1 MMGRIVTLLIFT
13 LASIPSAMA
22 QQESL
27 SVAMGVHVFPRQGQD
42 EVQQS
47 MDEAECYSWAT
58 DRTGSDAFELTRQ
71 AEQQSA
77 ASEQAMAEAQR
88 AESGTTGRNAAQGA
102 IGGALVGAVFGS
114 GSKGVWRGA
123 AAGAA
128 TGAVVGGTRT
138 RRAREDATEEVAEQ
152 SDRAQTATQAQMD
165 DFRTAFTTCLEAK
178 EYIARF

>member
-1 MMGRIVTLLIFT
+1 MIRRFVTLLIFIFT
-13 LASIPSAMA
+13 AIPAA
-22 QQESL
+22 VAQESL
-27 SVAMGVHVFPRQGQD
+27 SVAIGVHVFPAQGQD

-47 MDEAECYSWAT
+47 KDEATCYNWAT
-58 DRTGSDAFELTRQ
+58 DRTGTDPFALSRQ
-71 AEQQSA
+71 ADQQQA
-77 ASEQAMAEAQR
+77 ASNQAMAEAQR

-102 IGGALVGAVFGS
+102 LGGALVGAVFGS

-138 RRAREDATEEVAEQ
+138 RRAREDATEDVAEQ
-152 SDRAQTATQAQMD
+152 SARNQAATQAQMD

-178 EYIARF
+178 DYIARF